1 MGDLEQRLYNG
12 SVDFT
17 EDELGELVY
26 EYSFITEYGDDRR
39 WSKSAE
45 SIIKIEDKLF
55 CIEWEKGLTENQEDG
70 SYSQPYE
77 VEAHEKEVT
86 TVVTTYLKKL

>member
-26 EYSFITEYGDDRR
+26 EYSFITRHGDDRR
-39 WSKSAE
+39 WTKSAE
-45 SIIKIEDKLF
+45 SIIKIKDKLF

>member
-1 MGDLEQRLYNG
+1 MDNLEIKLLQGYK
-12 SVDFT
+12 DFT

-70 SYSQPYE
+70 FYSQPYE

-86 TVVTTYLKKL
+86 KVVTTYLKKL